1 MLKLFSRKP
10 KVATKSEVP
19 IETINDLLAQD
30 DISVVLH
37 DVNENKAELESIVIV
52 YKTKDG
58 FVNYNSSGM
67 EITELLGLMEFAKN
81 MVLSDDE

>member
-1 MLKLFSRKP
+1 MFKLFSRKP
-10 KVATKSEVP
+10 KVVPKPEVP
-19 IETINDLLAQD
+19 IETINDLLTQD
-30 DISVVLH
+30 DISAVLN
-37 DVNENKAELESIVIV
+37 DVNENKTELESIVIV

-81 MVLSDDE
+81 MALSDDE